1 MAGTTVAKSS
11 TVLKDFN
18 DPKQRT
24 AFLEQL
30 AAFSGTNFVADSGVT
45 YHKEPPT
52 KISIPEGMTPA
63 KASKVLAGVAA
74 ALEEPKN
81 ITRTFKYRPWDGAAA
96 VVRVMQKF
104 FGTTG
109 RGVPIPTMFG
119 AIPPRIM
126 SIEVGYG
133 EHADVP
139 WGRLD
144 FAPFDGW
151 MQLGVDVHKDYGQL
165 FELTFYVPKKHE
177 AAVNG
182 FFNLVENELRENSIY
197 KGKAIVGV
205 EQPTFLPVT
214 VEETI
219 VYTDEVM
226 DSLEMCLWGV
236 IRNRQLLKSDRR
248 KTNKRVLLYGPYG
261 TGKSECGRHTAKIAV
276 DNGVTFIQH
285 FSGEGGLD
293 ELRQAAMT
301 ARLYAPSVLFI
312 EDVDLYA
319 KVGTGNSDMEQAAQS
334 KLLELFDG
342 ITAKDDGVIIVMTSN
357 KAADFS
363 KGMLR
368 AGRVDRMIEIGPLDR
383 AATEKMIRRVIG
395 EDRIDPKTDFDA
407 VWEAMTGFEP
417 AFVRTT
423 FDQAAEAALIRNANR
438 LRSEGFP
445 EAQIGR
451 EAKKFVLGTSDF
463 VTAANLLRPQHD
475 LHASKSDSPE
485 RGTTFEAVMEQTMSD
500 YFNRRLIK
508 PTGWDD
514 DMDAV
519 RYEVVEKKA

>member
-1 MAGTTVAKSS
+1 MAGTTNTNGSK

-18 DPKQRT
+18 DPKQRA

-30 AAFSGTNFVADSGVT
+30 AQFSGANFVQDSGVT
-45 YHKEPPT
+45 YHEEPPT
-52 KISIPEGMTPA
+52 KISIPTGMTPA

-81 ITRTFKYRPWDGAAA
+81 ISRTFKYRPWDGAAA

-119 AIPPRIM
+119 SIPPQLL
-126 SIEVGYG
+126 SIEVGFG

-151 MQLGVDVHKDYGQL
+151 MQLGVDHHKDFGQL
-165 FELTFYVPKKHE
+165 FQLTFYVPKKHE
-177 AAVNG
+177 GAVNG
-182 FFNLVENELRENSIY
+182 FFNLVDEELRTNSIY

-226 DSLEMCLWGV
+226 DALEMCLWGV
-236 IRNRQLLKSDRR
+236 IRNRNLLKSDRR

-276 DNGVTFIQH
+276 EHGVTFIQH

-301 ARLYAPSVLFI
+301 ARLYAPAVLFI

-319 KVGTGNSDMEQAAQS
+319 KVGQGSDMEQQAQS

-342 ITAKDDGVIIVMTSN
+342 ITSKDDGVIIVMTSN

-368 AGRVDRMIEIGPLDR
+368 AGRVDRMIEIGPLDQ

-395 EDRIDPKTDFDA
+395 EERLATDLDWEK
-407 VWEAMTGFEP
+407 VWQSMTGFEP

-438 LRSEGFP
+438 LRAEGFT
-445 EAQIGR
+445 
-451 EAKKFVLGTSDF
+451 EAKINAEARKFLLGTDDF

-475 LHASKSDSPE
+475 LHASKSDKAE
-485 RGTTFEAVMEQTMSD
+485 RETTFETALSGVIENW
-500 YFNRRLIK
+500 FARRELTPDAWDNEKDTWTYKVSEK
-508 PTGWDD
+508 P
-514 DMDAV
+514 A
-519 RYEVVEKKA
+519 